1 MSCCLAKL
9 FSNLSWIWLNLLPQD
24 VYFEFVKRAKPY
36 LGRDIWWKL
45 LMKIISYSKYIR
57 PTGCIKLQFGLELL
71 LITGLICLQWG
82 LKGWYLSF
90 PYGTFSW
97 PGIIV
102 YLWFSGV
109 GEKRRWIKNKVVHR
123 TITERKIQDK
133 KVMKNNW
140 LSATFWFTLYRIC

>member
-1 MSCCLAKL
+1 
-9 FSNLSWIWLNLLPQD
+9 
-24 VYFEFVKRAKPY
+24 
-36 LGRDIWWKL
+36 
-45 LMKIISYSKYIR
+45 MKIISYSKYIR

-102 YLWFSGV
+102 CDFQVWV
-109 GEKRRWIKNKVVHR
+109 
-123 TITERKIQDK
+123 RKGDGSKTKLYIGQLQK
-133 KVMKNNW
+133 GK
-140 LSATFWFTLYRIC
+140 YRIKKSWKIID